1 MNLISCDECGAVFDS
16 DKVLWPVTYHTDE
29 GLLDDDNVRWDA
41 QGMCWRLTHD
51 CPVCGGTIVGPII
64 G

>member
-29 GLLDDDNVRWDA
+29 GLLDDCKVRWDTEN
-41 QGMCWRLTHD
+41 WRLAQD
-51 CPVCGGTIVGPII
+51 CPCCGGTIVGPVV